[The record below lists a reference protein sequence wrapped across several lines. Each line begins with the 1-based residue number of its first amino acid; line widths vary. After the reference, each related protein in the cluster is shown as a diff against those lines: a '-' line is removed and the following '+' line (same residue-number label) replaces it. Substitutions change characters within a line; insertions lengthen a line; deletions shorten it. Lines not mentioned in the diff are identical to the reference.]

1 MAPAKEELQAA
12 IEGVKIVEPNC
23 PVYQNVH
30 AKPERDPEMIK
41 ANLIKQLTAPV
52 RWTQIMH
59 NMIDDGVNDF
69 YEVGGNGKT
78 IKGFMRRVD
87 RKMAIEAL

>member
-1 MAPAKEELQAA
+1 MNITAPT
-12 IEGVKIVEPNC
+12 C
-23 PVYQNVH
+23 PIYQNVN
-30 AKPERDPEMIK
+30 ALPETDPEVIK

-52 RWTQIMH
+52 KWTQIMLK
-59 NMIDDGVNDF
+59 MIADGADEF

-87 RKMAIEAL
+87 RRMSIETL